1 MSALGIV
8 TGAFG
13 AVWSVVATV
22 LWGLFGFL
30 NDFKAAASVAIFGW
44 CVGLFVGTVI
54 VRHWR
59 RAVARSERESARKLA
74 AEGVKSRRK
83 DIPNPLPPDVIETAL
98 KHIPRWAR
106 DPDWNRAAFLN
117 RVLDALWPH
126 VDTSVCEVVRDSVE
140 PILRDLVPK
149 NIVHWIGFEK
159 LTLGPTPPTIGG
171 VKVLGSSSD
180 DVVLELELQW
190 ASGAD
195 FVLAA
200 YVFGVRVPVRLS
212 DVQLVAA
219 VRVHFTPLVDE
230 LPCLGGLEVSLL
242 GMPDHLDL
250 AAVVPPGV
258 DLMALPAMDVLL
270 PWILRKIL
278 GPMFVYPSRMI
289 IPIMDNSGLEP
300 PATGMIKVRVRGG
313 YNMHKRRRDG
323 KATGLVLPGSTLIGF
338 GGERYQVRLYTREQR
353 KVMLKSK
360 SRDEPTWDELHYFL
374 ANPESTLRCVLL
386 TMNMRELG
394 RCEIP
399 LRLLCDPSR
408 EGKTANLHLPI
419 EDPTPFQEPEPEP
432 PVPPKRATAADI
444 ERLNKEYAL
453 AMKNHREKLA
463 RLRLE
468 QLAKAKLP
476 EPRPNTP
483 TVAIDLEY
491 VPMGAGKSRR
501 TSLAGINELAGITSV
516 ASPGAKTRSG
526 EDDEEEVAADAGN
539 REGRVGILRVTVN
552 RAVNVRK
559 ADNAKQ
565 PQPVCVAQISGQK
578 FVTAA
583 PVDKTNKPLWDETFL
598 FFNVS
603 DRDTV
608 SLTLCDGG
616 ERGEFLGECKVDMR
630 KITRDMELSDMFHLE
645 GVKNNAQI
653 FAQFKFSYLG

>member
-22 LWGLFGFL
+22 LRGLFGFL

-74 AEGVKSRRK
+74 AEAVKSRRK

-140 PILRDLVPK
+140 PILRDLVPR

-200 YVFGVRVPVRLS
+200 YVFGVRAPVRLS

-313 YNMHKRRRDG
+313 YNMHKRRKDG
-323 KATGLVLPGSTLIGF
+323 KATGLVLPGSKLIGF

-374 ANPESTLRCVLL
+374 ANPESTLHCILL

-394 RCEIP
+394 RCEMP
-399 LRLLCDPSR
+399 MRLLCDPSR

-453 AMKNHREKLA
+453 AMKNHRVE
-463 RLRLE
+463 
-468 QLAKAKLP
+468 
-476 EPRPNTP
+476 TS
-483 TVAIDLEY
+483 
-491 VPMGAGKSRR
+491 SR
-501 TSLAGINELAGITSV
+501 
-516 ASPGAKTRSG
+516 
-526 EDDEEEVAADAGN
+526 
-539 REGRVGILRVTVN
+539 
-552 RAVNVRK
+552 
-559 ADNAKQ
+559 
-565 PQPVCVAQISGQK
+565 
-578 FVTAA
+578 
-583 PVDKTNKPLWDETFL
+583 
-598 FFNVS
+598 
-603 DRDTV
+603 
-608 SLTLCDGG
+608 
-616 ERGEFLGECKVDMR
+616 
-630 KITRDMELSDMFHLE
+630 
-645 GVKNNAQI
+645 
-653 FAQFKFSYLG
+653 